1 MLQEVSTSIVTDGD
15 GAATV
20 YLGTKLRGRVHAI
33 KYTAGTLENTTD
45 LVITGKTTGVAI
57 LTDSPATSEWF
68 YPRAIPN
75 KNTDGT
81 AFTNVAAE
89 IHVLNEQIKVVVAQG
104 GDTKTGT
111 ITAYVDSPSPY

>member
-15 GAATV
+15 EAATV

-33 KYTAGTLENTTD
+33 KYAAGTLANTTD

-68 YPRAIPN
+68 YPRVLAN
-75 KNTDGT
+75 KNTDGAAAT
-81 AFTNVAAE
+81 DAFAD
-89 IHVLNEQIKVVVAQG
+89 IHVFNEQIKVVVAQG

-111 ITAYVDSPSPY
+111 ITAYVDTPDPY